1 MAEYDIT
8 QFSEAGLD
16 TAAGIGFT
24 GNEEKYFSAVQR
36 FVKNFEKNR
45 TKIQEYHA
53 AKDYESYAITVHAL
67 KSNSRMIGAGELG
80 LLFEELETAAK
91 KGDTVTIEGKT
102 ISALSAYAELAGK
115 LEPLAGQSEIHAE
128 EEITAEEARKTLD
141 ELLAALD
148 DFDDELSKKLVL
160 KLGCYPFGSPQRD
173 KLARAL
179 KCIEDYRYEDAEE
192 LIRELS
198 TDR

>member
-36 FVKNFEKNR
+36 FFKNFEKNR

-53 AKDYESYAITVHAL
+53 AKDYENYAITVHAL
-67 KSNSRMIGAGELG
+67 KSNSRMIGAGELS

-91 KGDTVTIEGKT
+91 K
-102 ISALSAYAELAGK
+102 
-115 LEPLAGQSEIHAE
+115 
-128 EEITAEEARKTLD
+128 R
-141 ELLAALD
+141 
-148 DFDDELSKKLVL
+148 
-160 KLGCYPFGSPQRD
+160 
-173 KLARAL
+173 
-179 KCIEDYRYEDAEE
+179 
-192 LIRELS
+192 
-198 TDR
+198 